1 MNRQELSAASSIGLL
16 YLIRMLGLFMVLPVL
31 PLVAPEITGATPL
44 LVGLAIGIYGLSQ
57 GMLQIP
63 FGLLSDVYGRKRI
76 IALGLLLFVTG
87 SFLAAVAD
95 DIYSLIFGRFLQGC
109 GAIASSLLA
118 LMSDLT
124 RVDQRSKSMTI
135 IGIAIGGSFGL
146 SLILGPLIWTS
157 YGLPGLFYVTGVLGI
172 LGLAFLVAFI
182 PTPRVLAN
190 NLDASVQQSRL
201 SEVIRDSGL
210 WRVNLSVFV
219 LHYLLIS
226 AFSVFPL
233 LLRATGEIEDSEH
246 SLYYL
251 VLLAGSFVLMLPLM
265 WLADRLRDSRPV
277 VLTMVSLALV
287 AFGLL
292 LFQGYWILIA
302 AMVLFFMAF
311 NLLEVLLPA
320 QLSKHAGA
328 GARGTAMGVYSSSQF
343 FGIFFGGLISGWI
356 LTKGEIA
363 DLMYVNMV
371 ICALWFVLII
381 SFPRVG
387 NLGSRTIVL
396 ADLRQEY
403 AQDGVDGLLSVHGV
417 IDAAIIESD
426 GVVYLKV
433 DEDRFDDHNL
443 TNITDAT
450 SDD

>member
-31 PLVAPEITGATPL
+31 PLVAPEISGATPL

-57 GMLQIP
+57 GILQIP
-63 FGLLSDVYGRKRI
+63 FGLLSDVYGRKLI
-76 IALGLLLFVTG
+76 IAMGLILFIAG
-87 SFLAAVAD
+87 SFLAATAQ
-95 DIYSLIFGRFLQGC
+95 DIYWLILGRFLQGC

-124 RVDQRSKSMTI
+124 RVDQRSKSMAI

-146 SLILGPLIWTS
+146 SLILGPVIWSS
-157 YGLPGLFYVTGVLGI
+157 YGLAGLFYVTGALGVV
-172 LGLAFLVAFI
+172 GLVFLVAFI
-182 PTPRVLAN
+182 PTPNVLAN

-201 SEVIRDSGL
+201 SEVLLDPGL

-233 LLRATGEIEDSEH
+233 LLRATGEIEDNEH

-265 WLADRLRDSRPV
+265 WLADRLRDSRPI
-277 VLTMVSLALV
+277 VLVMVALAFL
-287 AFGLL
+287 AFGIL
-292 LFQGYWILIA
+292 LFPGYWFVIL

-320 QLSKHAGA
+320 QLSRLAGA
-328 GARGTAMGVYSSSQF
+328 GFRGTAMGVYSSFQF
-343 FGIFFGGLISGWI
+343 FGIFFGGSVSGLVLTMGDIS
-356 LTKGEIA
+356 

-371 ICALWFVLII
+371 ICALWFLLTI
-381 SFPRVG
+381 SFPQVG
-387 NLGSRTIVL
+387 NVGSRTIVL
-396 ADLRQEY
+396 GDLRQEY
-403 AQDGVDGLLSVHGV
+403 AQDGVDALLSVHGV

-426 GVVYLKV
+426 GVAYLKV
-433 DEDRFDDHNL
+433 DEDRFDDRL
-443 TNITDAT
+443 LKNITDT
-450 SDD
+450 